1 MCKDF
6 HEDALYVWFFKIKT
20 YAMEVLFICFE
31 FQYLSNGSVV
41 MLFIVFP
48 LNRVVFL
55 VEQAIFDAVCLQ

>member
-1 MCKDF
+1 
-6 HEDALYVWFFKIKT
+6 
-20 YAMEVLFICFE
+20 MEVLFICFE